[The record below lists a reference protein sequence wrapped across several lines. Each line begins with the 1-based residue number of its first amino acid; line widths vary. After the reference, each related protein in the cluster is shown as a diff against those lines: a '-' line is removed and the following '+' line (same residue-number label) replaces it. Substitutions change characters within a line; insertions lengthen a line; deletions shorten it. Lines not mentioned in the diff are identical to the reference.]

1 MSAFFK
7 SPFYFLF
14 CASFGFLAWS
24 LSFQSELN
32 DPKYLT
38 KNVLNEAQYSSN
50 SMPQVDDDGTAI
62 TFDEF
67 GNALPNAAVVA
78 ELNQIKDSDLLREL
92 QLSEQDLQK
101 KSEEPYVTNPSDVD
115 LYEKIMS
122 QSYGEKK
129 DLQNF
134 MQIAAVAPD
143 INYDDEKACGLQ
155 KRLTVDANLKKSPL
169 VAELIKDKV
178 DDPSIPKK
186 CIIHVMKQFQL
197 PDSTRGSCPKGVKAQ
212 PVRGAPKPCISKA
225 LVNATYNSFVDITSC
240 LGVNPKS
247 LLPKLSNESGMLIN
261 TLGMGLDAGV
271 GQLTISAIEEV
282 NNHYSSFIQE
292 VEANAAT
299 KPACARMLKYK
310 SLLAQ
315 TGSGS
320 YERCGL
326 IAAPENPVKNIFYM
340 AMLNRLNTATAVR
353 RFENNDIQGKL
364 AKLGLADANMN
375 ALIEA
380 ISLASY
386 NAGPAVPFNSLNEYL
401 DKRIKFG
408 KKISVADFD
417 FHNPKTAK
425 DIDGTDKLVTTIAR
439 SFVNSPFIKIDDPNL
454 QIKLKKVKLLPEK
467 IRSAYLLTF
476 PEFLIYNQN
485 NFDENQKVITKD
497 YKTLGAPGYLGF
509 LADKNRALRESFSE
523 TSEGAD
529 YCSNPNFLKIK

>member
-101 KSEEPYVTNPSDVD
+101 KSDEPYVTNPADVD
-115 LYEKIMS
+115 LYEQMMS

-129 DLQNF
+129 DLQDF

-169 VAELIKDKV
+169 VAELIQDRA

-197 PDSTRGSCPKGVKAQ
+197 PDSTRGSCPKGAKGQ
-212 PVRGAPKPCISKA
+212 PVRSAPKPCISKA

-261 TLGMGLDAGV
+261 TLGTGLDAGV

-282 NNHYSSFIQE
+282 NNHYDSFMQE
-292 VEANAAT
+292 VEANAVT

-310 SLLAQ
+310 TLLAQ

-326 IAAPENPVKNIFYM
+326 IAAPENPTKNIFYM
-340 AMLNRLNTATAVR
+340 TMLNRLNTSTAKR

-364 AKLGLADANMN
+364 AKLGLVDVNMN

-401 DKRIKFG
+401 DKRLKIG
-408 KKISVADFD
+408 KKLTAADFD

-425 DIDGTDKLVTTIAR
+425 DIDGTDKLVTRIAR
-439 SFVNSPFIKIDDPNL
+439 SFVNAYVIKPNDPDL
-454 QIKLKKVKLLPEK
+454 EIKLKKVKLLPEK
-467 IRSAYLLTF
+467 IRTAHLLSF

-485 NFDENQKVITKD
+485 NFDETQKVITKD

>member
-62 TFDEF
+62 AFDEF

-101 KSEEPYVTNPSDVD
+101 KSDEPYVTNPADVD
-115 LYEKIMS
+115 LYEQMMS

-129 DLQNF
+129 DLQDF

-169 VAELIKDKV
+169 VAELIQDRA

-197 PDSTRGSCPKGVKAQ
+197 PDSTRGSCPKGAKGQ
-212 PVRGAPKPCISKA
+212 PVRSAPKPCISKA

-261 TLGMGLDAGV
+261 TLGTGLDAGV

-282 NNHYSSFIQE
+282 NNHYDSFMQE
-292 VEANAAT
+292 VEANAVT

-310 SLLAQ
+310 TLLAQ

-326 IAAPENPVKNIFYM
+326 IAAPENPTKNIFYM
-340 AMLNRLNTATAVR
+340 TMLNRLNTSTAKR

-364 AKLGLADANMN
+364 AKLGLVDVNMN

-401 DKRIKFG
+401 DKRLKIG
-408 KKISVADFD
+408 KKLTAADFD

-425 DIDGTDKLVTTIAR
+425 DIDGADKLVTRIAR
-439 SFVNSPFIKIDDPNL
+439 SFVNAYVIKPNDPDL
-454 QIKLKKVKLLPEK
+454 EIKLKKVKLLPEK
-467 IRSAYLLTF
+467 IRTAHLLSF

-485 NFDENQKVITKD
+485 NFDETQKVITKD